1 MKKSTKGIIAGSL
14 AVGFAGGLMM
24 VKKCVGKKEK
34 LSDRE
39 KVEFS
44 YLGKQGVA
52 DVLNSMSDKEIHDLA
67 NSLEVVEDFNYKI
80 ISQRE
85 KLLEIAVNTTLGLD
99 YQEFISVM
107 LEMYD
112 DVDEVLSQPFC
123 KLIDEYFEITGE
135 NIEAD
140 GEETAAD
147 TRKNLQALD
156 EILKKGDTEGASNL
170 LKAMVEPNGDFNLEN
185 YMNKPE
191 DK

>member
-24 VKKCVGKKEK
+24 IKKCVGKKEK

-99 YQEFISVM
+99 YQEFIGVM

>member
-1 MKKSTKGIIAGSL
+1 MEKSTKGIIAGSL

-24 VKKCVGKKEK
+24 IKKCVGKKEK

-99 YQEFISVM
+99 YQEFIGVM

-112 DVDEVLSQPFC
+112 DVDDVLSQPFC

>member
-24 VKKCVGKKEK
+24 IKKCVGKKEK

-99 YQEFISVM
+99 YQEFIGVM

-147 TRKNLQALD
+147 TRRNLQALD

>member
-24 VKKCVGKKEK
+24 IKKCVGKKEK

>member
-24 VKKCVGKKEK
+24 IKKCVGKKEK

-170 LKAMVEPNGDFNLEN
+170 LKAMVEPNGDFDLEN

>member
-24 VKKCVGKKEK
+24 IKKCVGKKEK

-99 YQEFISVM
+99 YQEFIGVM

-112 DVDEVLSQPFC
+112 DVDDVLSQPFC

>member
-1 MKKSTKGIIAGSL
+1 MKKSTKGIIVGSL

-24 VKKCVGKKEK
+24 IKKCVGKKEK

-99 YQEFISVM
+99 YQEFIGVM

-112 DVDEVLSQPFC
+112 DVDEVLRQPFC

-156 EILKKGDTEGASNL
+156 EILKKGDTEGASSL

>member
-24 VKKCVGKKEK
+24 IKKCVGKKEK

-44 YLGKQGVA
+44 YLGKQGVS

>member
-24 VKKCVGKKEK
+24 IKKCVGKKEK

-44 YLGKQGVA
+44 YLGKQGVS

-99 YQEFISVM
+99 YQEFIGVM

>member
-1 MKKSTKGIIAGSL
+1 MKKSTKGIIVGSL

-24 VKKCVGKKEK
+24 IKKCVGKKEK

-99 YQEFISVM
+99 YQEFIGVM

>member
-14 AVGFAGGLMM
+14 AVGFVGGLMM
-24 VKKCVGKKEK
+24 IKKCVGKKEK